1 MTIQQHAEKFGARNT
16 AQTLFRNR
24 IRQFGLFADDLPDTC
39 EVADIIDS
47 LEEAIGNDER
57 EEVKSILS
65 EVTMD
70 WVEEIIMS

>member
-1 MTIQQHAEKFGARNT
+1 MTIQQHAEQYGARTT

-47 LEEAIGNDER
+47 LEEAIGNDDR